1 MFFDIRLWQFTRGVR
16 LRIAA
21 TVVMG
26 VLASLAGMGRLALLG
41 WLLARVFAGDTFSEL
56 LLPFALVA
64 AVMVLRGWI
73 EHTRAMVAHRTAAMV
88 QLVLRKRLYAKVS
101 AGMRRAACDT
111 RRRIAGSRRSSWTRC
126 RASPRH
132 SQGVRSGK
140 RARPAAGGARA
151 RGLPQH
157 DVGARDQRGIG
168 KTTGR
173 SALMGEY

>member
-41 WLLARVFAGDTFSEL
+41 WLLTRVFAGDTFSEL

-101 AGMRRAACDT
+101 AGMRRAEGVLEPMHDLPAVID
-111 RRRIAGSRRSSWTRC
+111 REAFVRDC
-126 RASPRH
+126 RAGDVAAKAFEGVTLMGLAAPRTWV
-132 SQGVRSGK
+132 STAGRVANRNRSG
-140 RARPAAGGARA
+140 
-151 RGLPQH
+151 
-157 DVGARDQRGIG
+157 
-168 KTTGR
+168 
-173 SALMGEY
+173 